1 MIEQE
6 ARPRCTAYYR
16 VYGELE
22 ECRNNGGY
30 LVLSA
35 DAVEEAE
42 ETGDL
47 DVRVWCAAH
56 TQITFMVDEAV
67 EQYHWP
73 TLLGRWRE
81 TEPEWVA
88 AIEAKI
94 RVYAMVGR
102 GAEDEALSDSELQAV
117 EEGEAALRDVLRE
130 ARAVKAVRAKGEV

>member
-1 MIEQE
+1 MIESE

-16 VYGELE
+16 VFGVLE

-42 ETGDL
+42 ETGDW
-47 DVRVWCAAH
+47 DVRVWCAVH
-56 TQITFMVDEAV
+56 TQVTWLLDEAV

-88 AIEAKI
+88 AIEAKTVEGA
-94 RVYAMVGR
+94 RRER
-102 GAEDEALSDSELQAV
+102 G
-117 EEGEAALRDVLRE
+117 
-130 ARAVKAVRAKGEV
+130 